1 MYDPPS
7 KPARPFEADYPA
19 GARTD
24 AFGNLTH
31 DIEGRPLHVGGRIV
45 GRRVVGGADEALPA
59 AEFDAV
65 STAATT
71 RGTEIEQAR
80 KLAGDA
86 GRYVETRDRRSGQIT
101 DNAILLSD
109 RLTREQLPRV
119 YGHEIGHV
127 IDQLAGEIPTRGL
140 SGELKAL
147 YNTLNNPNRTG
158 GEAASWGRPSTPQA
172 SGYSDG
178 EVPREFMAEAIRAY
192 MADPNYLKTEAPKTA
207 AAIRA
212 AVNAN
217 PEVSRI
223 IQFNMGGSPLAAA
236 LAGPATPAKQS
247 EVDWEKLYR
256 SGGAI

>member
-1 MYDPPS
+1 MYNPPS
-7 KPARPFEADYPA
+7 RPARPFAEDYKK

-24 AFGNLTH
+24 ELGNLTH
-31 DIEGRPLHVGGRIV
+31 DIEGRPLQVGGRIV
-45 GRRVVGGADEALPA
+45 GRKVAGGADEALPA

-127 IDQLAGEIPTRGL
+127 VDQLAGEIPVKWIERRPAWEDLTGMRDREPEG
-140 SGELKAL
+140 STVHPAVPCP
-147 YNTLNNPNRTG
+147 PNWLWAQ
-158 GEAASWGRPSTPQA
+158 EARPESPGWRQ
-172 SGYSDG
+172 
-178 EVPREFMAEAIRAY
+178 P
-192 MADPNYLKTEAPKTA
+192 
-207 AAIRA
+207 
-212 AVNAN
+212 AN
-217 PEVSRI
+217 PHR
-223 IQFNMGGSPLAAA
+223 
-236 LAGPATPAKQS
+236 
-247 EVDWEKLYR
+247 
-256 SGGAI
+256 